1 MKIKELKIYT
11 TKLIE
16 QTRFYAQVLD
26 LKPIHQSQNS
36 VSFIIGTSVL
46 KIEYQKT
53 ATPYHFAINIP
64 SNKEAEA
71 LTWLKTKVNILKDRQ
86 DEIIDFK
93 RWNAK
98 AIYFYDADTNIVE
111 LIARKN
117 LNNTS
122 TRDFDQNSFLE
133 ISEIGIPTTNIK
145 REFILLNKNCG
156 LDIYDG
162 SFERFCAIGNDNG
175 LFICINKNTK
185 DWFPTNDK
193 AYSSDFEV
201 IINEK
206 DQEYK
211 IEYRNEQLSALI
223 TSEE

>member
-1 MKIKELKIYT
+1 MKIKELTIYT
-11 TKLIE
+11 TKLLE

-26 LKPIHQSQNS
+26 LKPIRQSENS
-36 VSFIIGTSVL
+36 VSFVIGESVL
-46 KIEYQKT
+46 NIEYQKT

-64 SNKEAEA
+64 SNKEVEA
-71 LTWLKTKVNILKDRQ
+71 LTWLKTKVDILKDDQ
-86 DEIIDFK
+86 DEIIDFI

-98 AIYFYDADTNIVE
+98 AIYFYDADDNIVE

-117 LNNTS
+117 LNNAS

-133 ISEIGIPTTNIK
+133 ISEIGLPTTNIK
-145 REFILLNKNCG
+145 REFTLLHENCG
-156 LDIYDG
+156 LEVYDG

-193 AYSSDFEV
+193 AYSSNFEV

-211 IEYRNEQLSALI
+211 VAYQNEQLSTLI
-223 TSEE
+223 TNKK